1 MGLGD
6 LMKNPIRRAFLKLF
20 LEDISILS
28 ISKGEMEYVL
38 KTIGSD
44 MKIEY
49 LPFGVDI
56 NFWCQSDN
64 KTSEYVLTIG
74 NDSNRDYKLLL
85 SVWKKE
91 YPELKIITRHNI
103 SSELS
108 NVKIIKGDW
117 NEQLMSDEKIR
128 EYIQNANFI
137 IVPVQQTSQ
146 PSGQSF
152 CLQAMACGKAV
163 IMSNIIG
170 LWEPELM
177 VNKENC
183 MLYQPDNK
191 QSILNNIEIL
201 LTDLELKNKLGKNA
215 RVTVETNFCSSNTGV
230 SIQGYLDR

>member
-1 MGLGD
+1 V
-6 LMKNPIRRAFLKLF
+6 
-20 LEDISILS
+20 EQLS
-28 ISKGEMEYVL
+28 NNL
-38 KTIGSD
+38 N
-44 MKIEY
+44 IEY
-49 LPFGVDI
+49 LPFGVDVE
-56 NFWCQSDN
+56 FWRPGNMES
-64 KTSEYVLTIG
+64 SEYVLSIG
-74 NDSNRDYKLLL
+74 NDFNRNYDLLL
-85 SVWKKE
+85 SSWQPSF
-91 YPELKIITRHNI
+91 PELIIITKLEVNTD
-103 SSELS
+103 LV
-108 NVKIIKGDW
+108 NVKVIKGDW
-117 NEQLMSDEKIR
+117 NEQYLTDEGIR
-128 EYIQNANFI
+128 TYIQNANFI
-137 IVPVQQTSQ
+137 IIPVKQTSQ

-191 QSILNNIEIL
+191 QSLLNNIEIL